1 MRWSTWEGLTPEP
14 AWTMVVMASESRART
29 LTVCPI
35 PATAPRTS
43 SASVPLSVMT
53 TRTSESVT
61 IHSTCSA
68 ELVS

>member
-1 MRWSTWEGLTPEP
+1 
-14 AWTMVVMASESRART
+14 MVVIASASRART
-29 LTVCPI
+29 LTGCSI

-53 TRTSESVT
+53 TRTSASVT